1 MIRHHPPISD
11 PSRVCSLP
19 SVRSASRGSGLA
31 GAVVLVVFCGVALL
45 GLVALD
51 TSGRNRYAEQFTR
64 ERLADLHLAVVG
76 VEASGKTS
84 GEASGKTSV
93 ASLPK
98 FLREDQLLAHA
109 EQTLRSFSD
118 LQIPPDRLRD
128 AWGLP
133 LLIVPG
139 DDARLGL
146 SPDRSAYVVSAGP
159 DRRFLSPR
167 PDNLYSY
174 DLQTLAIESQRPQ
187 KVRPPSVGQN
197 E

>member
-1 MIRHHPPISD
+1 MTQPHSPIADDLRMRSM
-11 PSRVCSLP
+11 P
-19 SVRSASRGSGLA
+19 SVSSVSRGSGLA
-31 GAVVLVVFCGVALL
+31 GAVVLVVFSGIALL

-51 TSGRNRYAEQFTR
+51 TAGRDRYAEQFTR
-64 ERLADLHLAVVG
+64 ERLADLHLAVVDRNTT
-76 VEASGKTS
+76 VTP
-84 GEASGKTSV
+84 
-93 ASLPK
+93 LPK
-98 FLREDQLLAHA
+98 SLREEQLLTHA
-109 EQTLRSFSD
+109 EQTLASLTG
-118 LQIPPDRLRD
+118 LQIPAGRLQD
-128 AWGLP
+128 AWGSP

-159 DRRFLSPR
+159 DRQFLSQR

-187 KVRPPSVGQN
+187 AVRTPGVGQN